1 MAGHAGSERLIAGTD
16 LREYFHHAVGDA
28 LNTRGVDA
36 AVETVYYIVNLLTVY
51 QRSDR
56 LFEQTGEGLELKP
69 LALMYAEALE
79 IPQADRRNQIVRRLG
94 DVALFIAGLFSES
107 LQRRLIDVDYYIAM
121 GSNAYGYLSG
131 AMRGNSGESAF
142 RAIFNELSS
151 KFPEFVVALSDV
163 HDGCALRS
171 NADILRIYDLW
182 LRTGSR
188 RAENRLREIGIGVHA
203 FTSGPFRH

>member
-1 MAGHAGSERLIAGTD
+1 MAGHAGSERLITGTD

-56 LFEQTGEGLELKP
+56 LFEQTGEGLEMKP

-94 DVALFIAGLFSES
+94 DVAG
-107 LQRRLIDVDYYIAM
+107 
-121 GSNAYGYLSG
+121 
-131 AMRGNSGESAF
+131 
-142 RAIFNELSS
+142 
-151 KFPEFVVALSDV
+151 
-163 HDGCALRS
+163 GCR
-171 NADILRIYDLW
+171 D
-182 LRTGSR
+182 
-188 RAENRLREIGIGVHA
+188 
-203 FTSGPFRH
+203 